1 MLILINESESI
12 KQNKSA
18 VAAPLVV
25 HTELDVGF
33 RLKIVELT
41 HLGPAPL
48 CKVSQFHAQTLV
60 HQKQAIEIRL
70 VDIQGPNAVLK
81 AEGLLDLGSQLCQ
94 SLWN

>member
-1 MLILINESESI
+1 
-12 KQNKSA
+12 
-18 VAAPLVV
+18 
-25 HTELDVGF
+25 
-33 RLKIVELT
+33 
-41 HLGPAPL
+41 
-48 CKVSQFHAQTLV
+48 V